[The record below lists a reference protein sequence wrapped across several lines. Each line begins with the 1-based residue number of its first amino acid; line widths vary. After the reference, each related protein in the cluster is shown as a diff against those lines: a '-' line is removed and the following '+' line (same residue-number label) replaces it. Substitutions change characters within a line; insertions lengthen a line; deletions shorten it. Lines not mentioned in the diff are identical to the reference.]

1 MGDAIK
7 IAVKTGLIAVIM
19 VALWAVFT
27 QIQIPTLSFTTV
39 FQSAGTALAI
49 INYWIP
55 VFSGVWITTLAL
67 LGVLVALWTFRFAM
81 IAVRWVMKVNE

>member
-27 QIQIPTLSFTTV
+27 QIQIPSISFSSIFT
-39 FQSAGTALAI
+39 SAGTALAVL
-49 INYWIP
+49 NYWIP
-55 VFSGVWITTLAL
+55 VFGTLWNTTLVL
-67 LGVLVALWTFRFAM
+67 LAVLVALWTFRFAM

>member
-27 QIQIPTLSFTTV
+27 QISIPTIDFSTV
-39 FQSAGTALAI
+39 FSSAGTALAV

-55 VFSGVWITTLAL
+55 VFSILWNTTLAL

-81 IAVRWVMKVNE
+81 IATRWIMKVNE